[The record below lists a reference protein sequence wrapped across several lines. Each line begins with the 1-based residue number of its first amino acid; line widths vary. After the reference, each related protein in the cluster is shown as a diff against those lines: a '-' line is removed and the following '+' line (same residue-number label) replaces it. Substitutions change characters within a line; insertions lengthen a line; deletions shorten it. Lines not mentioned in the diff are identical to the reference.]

1 MYGAAEEVEEPES
14 AYVCIEFLNR
24 QVDNLVRW
32 ANKYDKKLMTMAQI
46 KTYLRK
52 STRNTEEEISL
63 LLKQA
68 EHSGKMLVEKL
79 NMNDSSE
86 ESILCKFPNH
96 FSENLRAEDT
106 EITQKEKAE
115 FFLKL

>member
-1 MYGAAEEVEEPES
+1 
-14 AYVCIEFLNR
+14 
-24 QVDNLVRW
+24 
-32 ANKYDKKLMTMAQI
+32 MTMAQI

-52 STRNTEEEISL
+52 STRNTEEEIAL

-86 ESILCKFPNH
+86 ESIMCKFPNL
-96 FSENLRAEDT
+96 LRAEDT

>member
-1 MYGAAEEVEEPES
+1 
-14 AYVCIEFLNR
+14 
-24 QVDNLVRW
+24 
-32 ANKYDKKLMTMAQI
+32 MTMAQI

-86 ESILCKFPNH
+86 ASIMCKFPNH